1 MSATPP
7 NPSTRPRLVDTAF
20 WCWVCGAILT
30 AALGMLTLSQGGH
43 PFIYAAGGLLII
55 AGLGL
60 GYLAGRAR
68 RREGKFANAA
78 VGLAMASV
86 AFLALL
92 LLFGAGAVVICIVA
106 VTMAL
111 LIAGSVLV
119 QRAAAQEWFE
129 GAGGAS

>member
-1 MSATPP
+1 MSAMPP
-7 NPSTRPRLVDTAF
+7 NPSTRPRIVDTAF
-20 WCWVCGAILT
+20 WCWVSGAVLT
-30 AALGMLTLSQGGH
+30 SALGMLTLSQGGH
-43 PFIYAAGGLLII
+43 PFIYLSGGLLII

-68 RREGKFANAA
+68 RREGKFASAA

-92 LLFGAGAVVICIVA
+92 LLFGAGAIVICIV
-106 VTMAL
+106 VGTMAL

-119 QRAAAQEWFE
+119 QRASVQDWFE
-129 GAGGAS
+129 GAP

>member
-7 NPSTRPRLVDTAF
+7 NPSSRPRIVDTAF
-20 WCWVCGAILT
+20 WCWVSGAVLT

-43 PFIYAAGGLLII
+43 PFVYAAGGLMIA

-68 RREGKFANAA
+68 RGEGRFAGAA

-92 LLFGAGAVVICIVA
+92 LLFGAGAVIICIVA

-119 QRAAAQEWFE
+119 QRGVAQEWFE
-129 GAGGAS
+129 EAGGAQ

>member
-7 NPSTRPRLVDTAF
+7 NPSTRPRVVDTAF
-20 WCWVCGAILT
+20 WCWVSGAILT

-119 QRAAAQEWFE
+119 QRAAVQEWFE